1 MSASQ
6 WLWLAALSVLWGG
19 SFFFTGYA
27 VREIDAVTLVFFRVA
42 LAALVLLP
50 LVYARGLSLPML
62 GAAWIPF
69 AVMAILNN
77 VIPFTSM
84 ALGQARIESGLA
96 SVINATTPVWSVLL
110 LHLFTADERL
120 TWNKFIG
127 VLLGAGGVAIL
138 IGPAAF
144 GGLNAQLTGILFLLI
159 TTGSYGCAAVWGR
172 RLRGIPPV
180 VTAAS
185 QLTASAI
192 VMLPL
197 VLIIDQPFAPGGLLS
212 GTASWPSPTLIGA
225 VVALA
230 VISTACAYLIF
241 FHILSVSGPANAM
254 LVTLLIPISGI
265 ALGALFLD
273 ETLLPRHFIGFAVIA
288 TALIAIDGRL
298 LRSMR
303 PATE

>member
-50 LVYARGLSLPML
+50 VVYARGSSLPIL

-110 LHLFTADERL
+110 LHLFTADEKL

-185 QLTASAI
+185 QLTAS
-192 VMLPL
+192 
-197 VLIIDQPFAPGGLLS
+197 
-212 GTASWPSPTLIGA
+212 
-225 VVALA
+225 
-230 VISTACAYLIF
+230 
-241 FHILSVSGPANAM
+241 
-254 LVTLLIPISGI
+254 
-265 ALGALFLD
+265 
-273 ETLLPRHFIGFAVIA
+273 
-288 TALIAIDGRL
+288 
-298 LRSMR
+298 
-303 PATE
+303 

>member
-1 MSASQ
+1 
-6 WLWLAALSVLWGG
+6 
-19 SFFFTGYA
+19 
-27 VREIDAVTLVFFRVA
+27 
-42 LAALVLLP
+42 
-50 LVYARGLSLPML
+50 
-62 GAAWIPF
+62 
-69 AVMAILNN
+69 
-77 VIPFTSM
+77 
-84 ALGQARIESGLA
+84 
-96 SVINATTPVWSVLL
+96 
-110 LHLFTADERL
+110 
-120 TWNKFIG
+120 
-127 VLLGAGGVAIL
+127 
-138 IGPAAF
+138 
-144 GGLNAQLTGILFLLI
+144 
-159 TTGSYGCAAVWGR
+159 AVWGR